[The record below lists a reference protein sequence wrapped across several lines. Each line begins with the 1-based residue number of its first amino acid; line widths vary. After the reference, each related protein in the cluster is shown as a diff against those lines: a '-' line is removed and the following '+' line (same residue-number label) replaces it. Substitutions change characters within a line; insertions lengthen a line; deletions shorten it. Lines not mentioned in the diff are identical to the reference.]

1 MKTFNIIHGIITLGL
16 AVVLIWT
23 MLPTKT
29 VETPIVSVEQTDID
43 IKIAHAV
50 DSVLKAVSK
59 TDGQLV
65 DFYLDQQNQI
75 NNLTGEVNNLTTQL
89 RVLRNF

>member
-1 MKTFNIIHGIITLGL
+1 M
-16 AVVLIWT
+16 VLIWT

-29 VETPIVSVEQTDID
+29 VETPIVSVEQTDVD

-75 NNLTGEVNNLTTQL
+75 NDLTGEVNNLTTQL

>member
-29 VETPIVSVEQTDID
+29 VETPIVSVEQTDVD

-75 NNLTGEVNNLTTQL
+75 NDLTGEVNNLTTQL

>member
-75 NNLTGEVNNLTTQL
+75 NDLTGEVNNLTTQL